1 MHVLGEPRKQKTN
14 TTGTVRLL
22 CLVLQALGKTS
33 KTLDKLFVE
42 CGTRQRGLNKAYF
55 VESLTLDKAYFTKR
69 LFMPSV
75 LHLAKKFFDS
85 LLNNP
90 HK

>member
-42 CGTRQRGLNKAYF
+42 CGTRQRGLGEQYIGKGFFAEYF
-55 VESLTLDKAYFTKR
+55 LSATR
-69 LFMPSV
+69 
-75 LHLAKKFFDS
+75 
-85 LLNNP
+85 
-90 HK
+90 